1 MVRRVHRAVKR
12 PASTASTS
20 RKRKSEE
27 VLKTSK
33 RKKFVVDESES
44 KTKSRIFFYI
54 SKYYES
60 SAHESEDAE
69 DSEGKSE
76 GDSGDGEEDPLS
88 LPICARDISVESYG
102 LTTWIDDLGSFPA
115 KISVRVRMTVYRE
128 FRRVLVEQKLYC
140 DFKKTCFGHL
150 SVSP

>member
-33 RKKFVVDESES
+33 RKIPVVDESELEIE
-44 KTKSRIFFYI
+44 SRILADI
-54 SKYYES
+54 SEYDES
-60 SAHESEDAE
+60 SEHEIEDAE

-76 GDSGDGEEDPLS
+76 GESEEESKSDSRDGENRRDSGDMEEDPLS
-88 LPICARDISVESYG
+88 LPICTREISIESYG
-102 LTTWIDDLGSFPA
+102 LTTWMDDLGSFPV
-115 KISVRVRMTVYRE
+115 KIYVRARMAVYRE
-128 FRRVLVEQKLYC
+128 FRRVLVE
-140 DFKKTCFGHL
+140 
-150 SVSP
+150 